1 MAKPETTQHHTV
13 VVIGAG
19 AAGTSAAASLLRQR
33 PGLDVAMV
41 EPSDVHYYQPAC
53 ALVGGGAY
61 SLAKAA
67 RPQAETL
74 PDNARWVRAAV
85 TELQPDTHTLL
96 VSDGRKLA
104 YDILVVTPGLKLN
117 WDGVDGLRDAV

>member
-19 AAGTSAAASLLRQR
+19 AAGTSVAASLLRQR
-33 PGLDVAMV
+33 PGLDVAIV
-41 EPSDVHYYQPAC
+41 EPSDVHYYQPAFT
-53 ALVGGGAY
+53 LVGGGAY
-61 SLAKAA
+61 SLAKTA

-85 TELQPDTHTLL
+85 TELQPDTNTLL
-96 VSDGRKLA
+96 DRKSTRLNSSHVRISYA
-104 YDILVVTPGLKLN
+104 VFCLK
-117 WDGVDGLRDAV
+117 